1 MGREKK
7 NRGRRRKFRNIKN
20 NIAEWSQ
27 SLPIPP
33 DKSPNYL
40 GYRAYSFA
48 TGKDFGDYS
57 KFRKKYKREIM
68 QIIINFVKRL
78 HDLKSEHEKEYRI
91 LCYLPL
97 PDLYLSY
104 VMIGYTKAGLDS
116 FYNGLYKNGK
126 FLKKF
131 SLSEND
137 QFLQTEWGL
146 TIPDGLRVKGFDGKG
161 EYIGD
166 SMWFVGN
173 IE

>member
-1 MGREKK
+1 MDREKK
-7 NRGRRRKFRNIKN
+7 NRGKRRKFRNIKN

-27 SLPIPP
+27 SLPVPP

-57 KFRKKYKREIM
+57 KFHKKHKREIM
-68 QIIINFVKRL
+68 QLIINFVKIL
-78 HDLKSEHEKEYRI
+78 HDLKSENEKEYRI
-91 LCYLPL
+91 ICLLPL
-97 PDLYLSY
+97 PDLHQPF
-104 VMIGYTKAGLDS
+104 VMIGYTKAGLES
-116 FYNGLYKNGK
+116 FYNGLNYDGE

-131 SLSEND
+131 SLSEDD
-137 QFLQTEWGL
+137 QFLQTEWGV
-146 TIPDGLRVKGFDGKG
+146 TIPNGLKVKGFNGKD
-161 EYIGD
+161 ECIGD